1 MDRPGLVLHSAAD
14 VARMLGC
21 SEWWV
26 KEQARKRRIPYSF
39 IGGSYRFTDGHVA
52 EIVRLFEVRPADG
65 SESVAIPRQRS
76 AQRANETTHRL
87 TARTTRRTR
96 LATLDTTV

>member
-1 MDRPGLVLHSAAD
+1 MLHCAAD

-39 IGGSYRFTDGHVA
+39 IGGSYRFTNGHVE
-52 EIVRLFEVRPADG
+52 EIVRLFERRPI
-65 SESVAIPRQRS
+65 ESQEPAALPRQRS
-76 AQRANETTHRL
+76 AQRESMATHRL
-87 TARTTRRTR
+87 TARTTRRAR
-96 LATLDTTV
+96 LATLDTAS